1 VIATTQP
8 WWDTARAG
16 GIISW
21 ALLAASVL
29 WGLAISTKA
38 TAGRVRPNWM
48 LDLHRFLG
56 GLAVVFVGVH
66 VASIVLDSYVHF
78 GLAEV
83 LVPLASSWHPVAVAW
98 GIVATYLLVA
108 VEVTSLARRRLPKRI
123 WHGVH
128 LLSLPTF
135 ALATVHGLTA
145 GTDRHN
151 VVWQAALWTVT
162 AAIVLL
168 TAIRVLSASQ
178 PRRHGRP
185 PTAGR
190 RPEGEPWPP
199 PHGSPWP
206 QSAPPAKGPPLRT
219 PA

>member
-1 VIATTQP
+1 MIAATQL

-56 GLAVVFVGVH
+56 GLAVIFVGIH
-66 VASIVLDSYVHF
+66 VGSIVLDSFVHF
-78 GLAEV
+78 GLTEV
-83 LVPLASSWHPVAVAW
+83 LVPLASAWHPVAVAW

-108 VEVTSLARRRLPKRI
+108 VEATSLARRRLPKRV
-123 WHGVH
+123 WHGIH

-151 VVWQAALWTVT
+151 AVWQVALWTVT
-162 AAIVLL
+162 AAIVVL
-168 TAIRVLSASQ
+168 TAIRLIRVAPATPQ
-178 PRRHGRP
+178 GRL
-185 PTAGR
+185 PTT
-190 RPEGEPWPP
+190 PTT
-199 PHGSPWP
+199 
-206 QSAPPAKGPPLRT
+206 GPPLRT
-219 PA
+219 PG

>member
-1 VIATTQP
+1 VIAATQL

-56 GLAVVFVGVH
+56 GLAVIFVGVH
-66 VASIVLDSYVHF
+66 VGSIVLDSYVHF
-78 GLAEV
+78 GLTEV
-83 LVPLASSWHPVAVAW
+83 LVPLASAWHPVAVAW

-108 VEVTSLARRRLPKRI
+108 VEATSLARRRLPKRI
-123 WHGVH
+123 WHAIH

-135 ALATVHGLTA
+135 AFATVHGLTA
-145 GTDRHN
+145 GTDRDN
-151 VVWQAALWTVT
+151 AVWQVALWTVT
-162 AAIVLL
+162 AAIVVL
-168 TAIRVLSASQ
+168 TAIRLMRLA
-178 PRRHGRP
+178 P
-185 PTAGR
+185 PTPQGR
-190 RPEGEPWPP
+190 LPTTPTT
-199 PHGSPWP
+199 
-206 QSAPPAKGPPLRT
+206 GPPLRT
-219 PA
+219 PG